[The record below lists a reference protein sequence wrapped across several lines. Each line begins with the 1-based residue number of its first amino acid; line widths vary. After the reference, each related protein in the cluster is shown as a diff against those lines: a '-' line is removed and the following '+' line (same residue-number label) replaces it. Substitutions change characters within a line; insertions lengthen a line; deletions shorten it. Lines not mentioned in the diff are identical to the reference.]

1 MPCLQYF
8 AIKGEVRLDGGTELT
23 VQMLRHAYKG
33 YIACLNAQNWQALAQ
48 FVSETTQHNG
58 RHLGVNG
65 YREMLIRDFQQIPDL
80 HFNIGLLV
88 VEPPVVASRLDFD
101 CAPVKNFLNL
111 PVNGK
116 KIQFSEN
123 VFYEFVD
130 NKISKVWSVI
140 DKSAIEAQLSL

>member
-1 MPCLQYF
+1 MN
-8 AIKGEVRLDGGTELT
+8 
-23 VQMLRHAYKG
+23 VQMLRDAYTR
-33 YIACLNAQNWQALAQ
+33 YISCLNAQDWQSLHH
-48 FVSETTQHNG
+48 FVAETAQHNG
-58 RHLGVNG
+58 RHFGVAG
-65 YREMLIRDFQQIPDL
+65 YREMLIRDYQQIPDL

-88 VEPPVVASRLDFD
+88 VEPPTLASRLDFD
-101 CAPVKNFLNL
+101 CTPGGSFLSL

-130 NKISKVWSVI
+130 YKIDKVWSII

>member
-1 MPCLQYF
+1 MN
-8 AIKGEVRLDGGTELT
+8 
-23 VQMLRHAYKG
+23 VQMLRDAYTR
-33 YIACLNAQNWQALAQ
+33 YISCLNAQDWQSLHH
-48 FVSETTQHNG
+48 FVAETAQHNG
-58 RHLGVNG
+58 RHLGVAG
-65 YREMLIRDFQQIPDL
+65 YLEMLIRDYQQIPDL

-88 VEPPVVASRLDFD
+88 VEPPTLASRLDFD
-101 CAPVKNFLNL
+101 CTPAGSFLSL

-130 NKISKVWSVI
+130 YKIDKVWSII